1 MSNTKNLNRPNPEM
15 KEKRKRKNRTRQ
27 YKLKILQE
35 IEECT
40 IPGGVAAIIRREG
53 LYSSTISGWRKQKI
67 EGKLDK
73 TQKSDSLDKILE
85 QEKEIRRLKKELYQT
100 KQLIEIQKKISELIE
115 NKN

>member
-40 IPGGVAAIIRREG
+40 IPGGVAVIIRREG

-73 TQKSDSLDKILE
+73 TQKSDSMDKILE
-85 QEKEIRRLKKELYQT
+85 MEKEIRRLKKELYQT
-100 KQLIEIQKKISELIE
+100 KQLIEIQKKISEIIE